1 MVSQEELIRRAKMT
15 FAAQRDP
22 YGSIEKVFPLAID
35 HCMEENFAGYL
46 GVKNMAPM
54 PWRAVEALTRGGFA
68 LHTLDRPSWGG
79 RAVDM
84 KLRNPITGNP
94 MTGSSSGTA
103 VNVRLRFNDL
113 GLGTDGGGSV
123 LAPAMSVNLYGFISP
138 LICAEEMCSHSG
150 RSTDGIPFHGSL
162 GLMSRE
168 LDTMLWAIPLLPGLE
183 KIVPSE
189 QKAVVFRVEGNAIVD
204 ADGNTVCPC
213 PDRFGPREPLLAML
227 REVLPRCDY
236 LVSDEGPVDVYAMG
250 DSVFGHFDPE
260 TQATQARSGKGLIR
274 VANMA
279 GATALCVPDEALGQ
293 GRVFLCQSQPEKIGM
308 LLTAARKAARQEDNM
323 LAWYFSK
330 LDQYLKPGALPFQ
343 I

>member
-1 MVSQEELIRRAKMT
+1 MILQEELVRRAKMT

-22 YGSIEKVFPLAID
+22 YGSVEKVFPLAID
-35 HCMEENFAGYL
+35 CCLEEGFAGYL

-54 PWRAVEALTRGGFA
+54 PRRAVEALTGAGFA
-68 LHTLDRPSWGG
+68 LHTLDRASWGG

-84 KLRNPITGNP
+84 KLQNPITGHP

-138 LICAEEMCSHSG
+138 LICAREMSGHSG

-162 GLMSRE
+162 GLMARDWE
-168 LDTMLWAIPLLPGLE
+168 TLLRAIPALPGLE
-183 KIVPSE
+183 GTAPDPDPARILHMEGDSVADE
-189 QKAVVFRVEGNAIVD
+189 TGRVL
-204 ADGNTVCPC
+204 CPA
-213 PDRFGPREPLLAML
+213 PDRWGPREPLIEFL
-227 REVLPRCDY
+227 RELLPRCDC
-236 LVSDEGPVDVYAMG
+236 LVSEEGPVDVNGMG
-250 DSVFGHFDPE
+250 DSVFGHFDAE
-260 TQATQARSGKGLIR
+260 TQAAQARSGKGLIR
-274 VANMA
+274 VANMV
-279 GATALCVPDEALGQ
+279 GATALCVPGPELGRA
-293 GRVFLCQSQPEKIGM
+293 RVLLCQSQPEKIGK
-308 LLTAARKAARQEDNM
+308 LLSAAEAIAQPEDSM

-343 I
+343 M

>member
-1 MVSQEELIRRAKMT
+1 MTQEELIRRAKMT

-22 YGSIEKVFPLAID
+22 YGSVEKVFPLAID
-35 HCMEENFAGYL
+35 RCGEDNFSGYL

-54 PWRAVEALTRGGFA
+54 PQRAVEALTGAGFA
-68 LHTLDRPSWGG
+68 LHTLDRASWGG

-84 KLRNPITGNP
+84 KLQNPITGHP

-138 LICAEEMCSHSG
+138 LICAQEMSRHSG

-162 GLMSRE
+162 GLMARDWE
-168 LDTMLWAIPLLPGLE
+168 TLLRGITVLPGLE
-183 KIVPSE
+183 GITPSPSPA
-189 QKAVVFRVEGNAIVD
+189 KVFRIEGDCVTD
-204 ADGNTVCPC
+204 ETGRSVCPV
-213 PDRFGPREPLLAML
+213 PDRWGAREPLIRFLEEL
-227 REVLPRCDY
+227 LPQCDC
-236 LVSDEGPVDVYAMG
+236 LVSDEGPVDVNGIG
-250 DSVFGHFDPE
+250 DSVFGHFDPD
-260 TQATQARSGKGLIR
+260 TAASQARSGKGLIR
-274 VANMA
+274 VANMV
-279 GATALCVPDEALGQ
+279 GATALCVPAPELGR
-293 GRVFLCQSQPEKIGM
+293 GRVFLCQSQPEKIEK
-308 LLTAARKAARQEDNM
+308 LLSSAGEAAQPEDPM

-343 I
+343 M

>member
-35 HCMEENFAGYL
+35 RCMEEGFAGYL

-54 PWRAVEALTRGGFA
+54 PRRAVETLEQAGFA

-138 LICAEEMCSHSG
+138 LICSGEMSSHSG
-150 RSTDGIPFHGSL
+150 RSTDGIAFHGSL
-162 GLMSRE
+162 GLMSRDI
-168 LDTMLWAIPLLPGLE
+168 DTMLRAIPALPGLE
-183 KIVPSE
+183 GIAPSD
-189 QKAVVFRVEGNAIVD
+189 QKPVVFKAAGDAIVD
-204 ADGNTVCPC
+204 DAGNVVCPC

-227 REVLPRCDY
+227 AQVLPRCDY

-260 TQATQARSGKGLIR
+260 TQAIQARSGKGLIR

-279 GATALCVPDEALGQ
+279 GATALCVPDAALGR
-293 GRVFLCQSQPEKIGM
+293 GRVFLCQSKPEKIAM
-308 LLTAARKAARQEDNM
+308 LLSAAKNAAQNEDHM

-343 I
+343 V